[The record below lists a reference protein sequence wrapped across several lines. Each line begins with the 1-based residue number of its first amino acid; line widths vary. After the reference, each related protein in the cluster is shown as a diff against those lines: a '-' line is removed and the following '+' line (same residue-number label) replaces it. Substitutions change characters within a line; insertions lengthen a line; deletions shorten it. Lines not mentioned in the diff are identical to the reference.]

1 MNKHAFQNKK
11 IRMMFETHPWHML
24 PHDDNKQPKE
34 KATVGVFAISTFL
47 SEFGSPFD
55 VLRKVFLAH

>member
-1 MNKHAFQNKK
+1 
-11 IRMMFETHPWHML
+11 ML
-24 PHDDNKQPKE
+24 PLDDNKQPKE
-34 KATVGVFAISTFL
+34 EATVGVFAISTFL